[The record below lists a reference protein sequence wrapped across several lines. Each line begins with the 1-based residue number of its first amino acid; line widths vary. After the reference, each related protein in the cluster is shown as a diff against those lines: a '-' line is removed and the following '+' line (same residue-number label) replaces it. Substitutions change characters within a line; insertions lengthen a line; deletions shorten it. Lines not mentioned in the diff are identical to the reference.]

1 MRVEYTANIKL
12 KIVEEIEDED
22 DLIESPKEFFD
33 NTIMEVLMDTT
44 TGQVIIDLI
53 SHIKLSKK
61 NE

>member
-22 DLIESPKEFFD
+22 DLIENPKEVFD

-53 SHIKLSKK
+53 SHFKLNKK

>member
-22 DLIESPKEFFD
+22 DLIENPKEFFD